1 MGKALVYCS
10 GPMFDPGDKYDQQQV
25 NDALEKAGYD
35 TYLPQ
40 RDGIE
45 IGAMMNMLK
54 KPIIEA
60 TFFTKAVTAIQRA
73 GFSMDV
79 YQVVE
84 ATDALVLNLNG
95 RVPDEGSVMETATAY
110 AIGKPIVVYKDTPI
124 TAQGNFDNPMIQGLS
139 STWENVGSYD
149 AIAPALDARI
159 AAVKAEGYTFTPS
172 KSLQAVIEYG
182 RKVQAM
188 TGDIKKLVADVE
200 QAVQHEDVT
209 KLPGILQDLEKLLGE
224 L

>member
-25 NDALEKAGYD
+25 NDALEKAGYT

-60 TFFTKAVTAIQRA
+60 TFFTRAVTAIQRA

-95 RVPDEGSVMETATAY
+95 RVPDEGSVMETASAY
-110 AIGKPIVVYKDTPI
+110 VIGKPIVVYKDTPI

-139 STWENVGSYD
+139 STWENVSSYD

-159 AAVKAEGYTFTPS
+159 DAVKAEGYSFTPS
-172 KSLQAVIEYG
+172 KSLQAVIDYG
-182 RKVQAM
+182 RKVQTM
-188 TGDIKKLVADVE
+188 TGDIKKLVAEVE
-200 QAVQHEDVT
+200 QAVQHEDAS
-209 KLPGILQDLEKLLGE
+209 KLPGILGDLE
-224 L
+224 